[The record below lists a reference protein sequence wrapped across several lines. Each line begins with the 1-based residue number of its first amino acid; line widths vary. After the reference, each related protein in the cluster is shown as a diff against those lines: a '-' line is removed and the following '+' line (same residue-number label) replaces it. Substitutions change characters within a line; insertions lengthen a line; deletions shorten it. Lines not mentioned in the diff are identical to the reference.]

1 VTTVVADLFLALPSP
16 HRNGAPIRV
25 DGLLLECFLR
35 RLAAQSISICDINVF
50 RPDTGFRT
58 KGFYVLYRTT
68 VRTVL
73 ERNQR
78 REAEIK
84 KALRQ
89 EATRHE
95 AAVKSMHRLRAL
107 RLQHDKKAKGT

>member
-1 VTTVVADLFLALPSP
+1 VTSTFSALT
-16 HRNGAPIRV
+16 RV
-25 DGLLLECFLR
+25 S
-35 RLAAQSISICDINVF
+35 AQKAF
-50 RPDTGFRT
+50 
-58 KGFYVLYRTT
+58 VLYRTT

-73 ERNQR
+73 ERNKR